1 MKQLYNIS
9 GKFHFSLYS
18 TVSHIGR
25 YDFLGESF
33 TFYNVMKLPSW
44 GTHNYLLTPSFT
56 GIICN
61 SLSFWHA
68 VYRALLIQSKLCTGH
83 NQDIVSMDSSLSQ
96 SQSYRRRQDQRQLCS
111 LVDILEN
118 RGEIHGTHVT
128 VLDLSSRLS
137 PPHSSLP
144 PHSEQANTSH
154 AAFTHLWHLSYIS
167 IHSTNGDMR

>member
-1 MKQLYNIS
+1 MIFW
-9 GKFHFSLYS
+9 GKVSLFIMLWNS
-18 TVSHIGR
+18 PLGAHIIT
-25 YDFLGESF
+25 SWHQ
-33 TFYNVMKLPSW
+33 VLP
-44 GTHNYLLTPSFT
+44 

-68 VYRALLIQSKLCTGH
+68 VYLALLIQSKLCTGH